1 MRLTVGEV
9 ARDLFGRGEI
19 ERLPAADRL
28 EQLEP
33 AVDAAY
39 KASLDAYSKL

>member
-1 MRLTVGEV
+1 MGNVLSGTQ
-9 ARDLFGRGEI
+9 
-19 ERLPAADRL
+19 
-28 EQLEP
+28 QLEP